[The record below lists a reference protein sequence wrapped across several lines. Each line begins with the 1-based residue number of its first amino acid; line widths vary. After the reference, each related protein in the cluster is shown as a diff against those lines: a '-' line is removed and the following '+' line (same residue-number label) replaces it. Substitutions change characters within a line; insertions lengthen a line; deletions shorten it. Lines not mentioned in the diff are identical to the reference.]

1 MISVARR
8 LGLMKNFHLSMHR
21 HAAVDCDSGNLSD
34 LKSGFRPGGQVILF
48 SATVD
53 FVF

>member
-8 LGLMKNFHLSMHR
+8 LGLMKNFHLLMHQ
-21 HAAVDCDSGNLSD
+21 HAAVERESGNLSD
-34 LKSGFRPGGQVILF
+34 LQSGFRPGGQVTLF